1 MSGGPAADASTPAG
15 TPPAEQPWKPRANP
29 WLIAIV
35 VTVAAFMEI
44 LDTTIVNV
52 SLPHIAGS
60 LSSTYDDATWTL
72 TSYLVANGIVLTISG
87 WLGKLLGRKRY
98 FLICIFMFTVS
109 SFLCGMAT
117 SLPELIVFRL
127 MQGFFGGGLQPNQQS
142 IILDTFPPERRAAAF
157 GLTAIATIVAPVIGP
172 ALGGWIT
179 DNYSWRWIFFINVPV
194 GLAATFA
201 VSMIVEDPPWARKQK
216 APLDVVGIGLI
227 AIGFGC
233 LEVAVDRGEDED
245 WFGSSMIR
253 TMAVLAVLGI
263 GGAVVWLLRTKRPAV
278 DLRVFRDRNFAT
290 GTLLIGAVG
299 ALLYSAAIV
308 VPQFAQQVMGYNA
321 TLSGLIL
328 SPGGI
333 AVIVL
338 IPLVGRSMKYLSL
351 RMLIAMGF
359 FFMGVSLFWSA
370 HLVPLLDFRH
380 LVLFRMSQTASLAF
394 LFVPI
399 STITFATLPRELNA
413 DASALFSMARNVLGS
428 IAISGSTAMLT
439 EIRQAHQTQM
449 VHWMTPFHQPYNDYL
464 ARARQVAS
472 GHGIAQGAVN
482 AVAQH
487 RLFVE
492 FTRQIAI
499 LAYNEV
505 FMILGIGAFLVV
517 PFCFLLSPIKGG
529 GKRPSAGH

>member
-1 MSGGPAADASTPAG
+1 MAG
-15 TPPAEQPWKPRANP
+15 TDATPGGQPPAEQPWKPKYNP
-29 WLIAIV
+29 WLIAVI
-35 VTVAAFMEI
+35 VTVSAFMEI

-98 FLICIFMFTVS
+98 FIICIFMFTVS
-109 SFLCGMAT
+109 SFLCGISG
-117 SLPELIVFRL
+117 SLAELIVFRL

-172 ALGGWIT
+172 SLGGWIT

-194 GLAATFA
+194 GLLATFA
-201 VSMIVEDPPWARKQK
+201 VSVVVEDPPWALKQK
-216 APLDVVGIGLI
+216 APLDIIGIGLI
-227 AIGFGC
+227 AIGFGS

-245 WFGSSMIR
+245 WFGSDMIR
-253 TMAVLAVLGI
+253 TMAVLAFLGI
-263 GGAVVWLLRTKRPAV
+263 GGAVIWLLKTKRPAV
-278 DLRVFRDRNFAT
+278 DLRVFKDRNFAT

-299 ALLYSAAIV
+299 ALLYAAAII
-308 VPQFAQQVMGYNA
+308 VPQYAQQVMGYSA

-328 SPGGI
+328 SPGGVV
-333 AVIVL
+333 VIFL
-338 IPLVGRSMKYLSL
+338 IPLVGRAMKYMTL
-351 RMLIAMGF
+351 RSLIALGF
-359 FFMGVSLFWSA
+359 FFMGLALFWSA
-370 HLVPLLDFRH
+370 QLVPALDFRH

-399 STITFATLPRELNA
+399 STITYATLPRELNA

-449 VHWMTPFHQPYNDYL
+449 VHWMTPFHQPYVDYL
-464 ARARQVAS
+464 ARARQAASNRGVAS
-472 GHGIAQGAVN
+472 TALD

-492 FTRQIAI
+492 YTRQISI

-517 PFCFLLSPIKGG
+517 PFCFLLSPIRGGSKSPGG
-529 GKRPSAGH
+529 GH

>member
-1 MSGGPAADASTPAG
+1 MSGAPPGDAGAAADAP
-15 TPPAEQPWKPRANP
+15 QPWKPRANP
-29 WLIAIV
+29 WLIAVI

-98 FLICIFMFTVS
+98 FIICIFMFSVS
-109 SFLCGMAT
+109 SFLCGISH
-117 SLPELIVFRL
+117 SLPQLIMFRL

-172 ALGGWIT
+172 SLGGWIT

-194 GLAATFA
+194 GLLATFA
-201 VSMIVEDPPWARKQK
+201 VSMVVDDPPWAQKQK
-216 APLDVVGIGLI
+216 APLDIVGIGLI

-245 WFGSSMIR
+245 WFGSGMIR

-263 GGAVVWLLRTKRPAV
+263 GGAVAWLLTTKRPAV
-278 DLRVFRDRNFAT
+278 DLRVFKDRNFAT
-290 GTLLIGAVG
+290 GTALIGAVG
-299 ALLYSAAIV
+299 ALLYASAII
-308 VPQFAQQVMGYNA
+308 VPQFAQQVMGYTA

-333 AVIVL
+333 AVIIL
-338 IPLVGRSMKYLSL
+338 IPLVGRAMKYVSL
-351 RMLIAMGF
+351 RVLIAFGF

-370 HLVPLLDFRH
+370 HLVPALDFRH
-380 LVLFRMSQTASLAF
+380 LVWFRMGQTASLAF

-399 STITFATLPRELNA
+399 STITYATLPRELNA

-428 IAISGSTAMLT
+428 IAISGSTALLT

-449 VHWMTPFHQPYNDYL
+449 VHWMTPFSQPYVDYL
-464 ARARQVAS
+464 AHARQAAAGRGVAS
-472 GHGIAQGAVN
+472 AAVN

-487 RLFVE
+487 RLFLE

-505 FMILGIGAFLVV
+505 FMILGIGAFMVV
-517 PFCFLLSPIKGG
+517 PFCFLLSPIRGG
-529 GKRPSAGH
+529 GKPGAAH